1 MKNLTRLGIMIAI
14 VVIHEV
20 LQRHH
25 ANRILKRE
33 GRGWEVL
40 KSWLND
46 EKITLTM
53 LNEYFDAVNDG
64 TQIETELL

>member
-1 MKNLTRLGIMIAI
+1 MKEVIFVKNLTRLGIVITI
-14 VVIHEV
+14 IVIHEV

-33 GRGWEVL
+33 GRGLEVL

-46 EKITLTM
+46 EK
-53 LNEYFDAVNDG
+53 
-64 TQIETELL
+64 